1 MKFNLKTVGI
11 ALGALVGVIVLAGV
25 LFVVFFPKEL
35 AAREAERRIEEAT
48 GRDLTLG
55 NDISVSF
62 YPALGFSVNNVAL
75 SNPTDFE
82 NAARRGGAAAAEAP
96 FISANRVV
104 FAVKLLPLLRG
115 SVEVKELIFDGAQVN
130 MVAKADGANNWT
142 FPTED
147 TPEDQTTLE
156 DLRLDDVRMIDGTI
170 SFVGAE
176 GGAPLVLSAVDAS
189 LALQSLDAPAQLEA
203 AFDYRGERLNVTSE
217 IATPRAVLEK
227 GETPMTAQLASAP
240 LNASFNGV
248 FNAETGA
255 LNGAIDA
262 NGDSVRRLMAWVGSP
277 MGEGGGFG
285 AYRVTGQM
293 AREGETTALTNTD
306 LRLDNINA
314 RGNLTL
320 IDQENGRLR
329 VNGAL
334 AASAIDLN
342 TYLPAPAQTT
352 SGEGGVAVNTA
363 WSNDPIDLT
372 GLRALDADL
381 NLTLGS
387 LRFQRM
393 SFSDV
398 AMAMRVANGALDARL
413 SRISL
418 YDGGGTARLIADG
431 SGATPRI
438 AVEINAQNVQAE
450 TLLRDAIGFDRIAG
464 RGRLT
469 ASLVGTG
476 ASQAAIMRSLRGN
489 AAFNFSDG
497 ELKGVNL
504 AQVARTVQAALSGQA
519 VGAAA
524 STDFAELSSTFTVAD
539 GVMATD
545 NLRMLNPFVRLEGRG
560 LVNIGAQTIDM
571 RIAPRAVNNIQGQGG
586 DASIGGLGIP
596 FQISGPWSR
605 VSFRPA
611 LEDVVQDQLR
621 NVLSQQESGSP
632 LSRLGEALFGRQ
644 PAATTT
650 TPPAETPA
658 TTTPEGGTTTA
669 PAEPAQHSP
678 ETPARSGI
686 PQVGEAHP
694 GMPATPALGL
704 PVPATSPVEPPRP
717 PAPAAAR

>member
-11 ALGALVGVIVLAGV
+11 ALGALVGIIVFAAV

-62 YPALGFSVNNVAL
+62 YPALGFSVSNVAL
-75 SNPTDFE
+75 SNPQDFE
-82 NAARRGGAAAAEAP
+82 NAARRGGAAATEAP

-115 SVEVKELIFDGAQVN
+115 SVEVRELIFDGAQVN
-130 MVAKADGANNWT
+130 MVAKQDGANNWT

-176 GGAPLVLSAVDAS
+176 GGAPLVLNDVDAS

-248 FNAETGA
+248 FDAETGA

-262 NGDSVRRLMAWVGSP
+262 NGDSLRRLMAWVGSP
-277 MGEGGGFG
+277 MGEGSGFG

-293 AREGETTALTNTD
+293 AREGETTTLTNTD

-320 IDQENGRLR
+320 INQESGRLR

-342 TYLPAPAQTT
+342 TYLPAPAQAA

-381 NLTLGS
+381 NFTLGS

-393 SFSDV
+393 SLSDV

-469 ASLVGTG
+469 ASLVGAG

-489 AAFNFSDG
+489 ASFNFNDG

-586 DASIGGLGIP
+586 DVSVGGLGIP

-650 TPPAETPA
+650 TPPAGTPA
-658 TTTPEGGTTTA
+658 ATTPEGGTTTEA
-669 PAEPAQHSP
+669 PAQPARPRNPLQDIFNQAIQRGQKQEEPATT
-678 ETPARSGI
+678 TPA
-686 PQVGEAHP
+686 P
-694 GMPATPALGL
+694 TP
-704 PVPATSPVEPPRP
+704 
-717 PAPAAAR
+717 